1 MAQGVFWLIHH
12 FVCFLRY
19 CKGLGNRADGKLGGL
34 QQLLRGLDAA
44 VVQVVHDGLPG
55 HPPEQAAEVVRGKVE
70 PRRHLGKGE
79 LLPVVGGKVGTH
91 LLNGL
96 VAGARCG
103 AALGKALLLDIVQDE
118 QQVQPA
124 GVVLLRHGSAHH
136 LQQGAQAANPRH
148 RAVQH
153 RYLAGQ
159 KQPGKIPL
167 GGAAQLV
174 QGAEREP
181 TAYQFRYGCTGG
193 REHCVPRAQQQRAAG
208 VQQQAVFPHLQGAAA
223 LAYQQKGARLLVCR
237 QLQLAAVQPH
247 GVRFYL
253 CMDLFPFRFH
263 LAHPFRKQPSR

>member
-1 MAQGVFWLIHH
+1 M
-12 FVCFLRY
+12 
-19 CKGLGNRADGKLGGL
+19 
-34 QQLLRGLDAA
+34 
-44 VVQVVHDGLPG
+44 
-55 HPPEQAAEVVRGKVE
+55 
-70 PRRHLGKGE
+70 
-79 LLPVVGGKVGTH
+79 PVVGGKVGTH

-103 AALGKALLLDIVQDE
+103 AALGKALLLYIVQDQ

-181 TAYQFRYGCTGG
+181 TAHQFRYGCTGG